1 MKAFRTVAGSRQ
13 LPTVIDASQENES
26 GTRGAMGSR
35 SLSGPHLLGPKRRRV
50 RSTHVVSAFAALVVG
65 LCVGAEPARAFPHVV
80 QEGETLAQ
88 LAERYYGR
96 IQNERVLVVANGLD
110 RGDGTTIVPGL
121 VLDIPATTHYR
132 VRLGDTWQSLG
143 KDLLGAPERGEFL
156 SLSNDQKPWIQ
167 PEPGRILRI
176 PYNLALVSTGQDS
189 LPTIAYRY
197 LGSTKQAWSISRYNR
212 LEERKLVRGDVFL
225 VPVTELDL
233 TEEGQKAVARA
244 AQALSAEGD
253 APQRAQQRKVEGEVP
268 ALIADVQGGRYVF
281 AVARGVKL
289 LSSGELSEVELGRIH
304 RQLLEA
310 YVALDAVGQAVEAC
324 GKWLKYDKTAKLDPV
339 FLSPKILDA
348 CARAPGPAASAGAAA
363 SAAPTG
369 SVPSAAVPSTAPAG
383 VSPPPKSP

>member
-1 MKAFRTVAGSRQ
+1 MKKFRTVV
-13 LPTVIDASQENES
+13 T
-26 GTRGAMGSR
+26 
-35 SLSGPHLLGPKRRRV
+35 
-50 RSTHVVSAFAALVVG
+50 AALRAGALAVVG

-132 VRLGDTWQSLG
+132 VRLGDSWQSLG
-143 KDLLGAPERGEFL
+143 KELLGAPERGEFL
-156 SLSNDQKPWIQ
+156 ALSNDQKPWIQ

-212 LEERKLVRGDVFL
+212 LEEKKLVRGDVFL

-233 TEEGQKAVARA
+233 TEEGQKAVERA
-244 AQALSAEGD
+244 ARALSAEAD
-253 APQRAQQRKVEGEVP
+253 APERVQQRKVEGEVP

-289 LSSGELSEVELGRIH
+289 LSSGELSDVELGRIH

-324 GKWLKYDKTAKLDPV
+324 GKWLKHDKAAKLDPV
-339 FLSPKILDA
+339 FLSPKILAA
-348 CARAPGPAASAGAAA
+348 CERAPRPAAPAAAA
-363 SAAPTG
+363 SGAPPAG
-369 SVPSAAVPSTAPAG
+369 SVPSAPLPSLGA
-383 VSPPPKSP
+383 SPKSP